1 MKNDC
6 RHRYKTQILF
16 NIQNGK
22 LGAYIGLEKSLKWE
36 TTVV

>member
-6 RHRYKTQILF
+6 RHRCKTQILF

-22 LGAYIGLEKSLKWE
+22 LGAYIENGLKWA